1 MPPSSCEHSLQFHFR
16 HLLQFQTIFHQKI
29 ISRTVLPLAVVEPNH
44 IVTHIA
50 LQIKR
55 MHTRAMPPPPHRR
68 ATAPPPS
75 APPPPPTSPPCRFPA
90 VAVAAAQT
98 LGRIGHAASLACFS
112 SLRLPSVSQG
122 WKTGGGGV
130 LGWRWTRMQTAPTR
144 LGNEEAAQL
153 DELCGWKATARMG
166 EEERVGSNS
175 KN

>member
-55 MHTRAMPPPPHRR
+55 MHTRAMPPPPS
-68 ATAPPPS
+68 ATLPPS
-75 APPPPPTSPPCRFPA
+75 VRASHLPSRSC
-90 VAVAAAQT
+90 VASATQT
-98 LGRIGHAASLACFS
+98 LGRIGHAASLACS
-112 SLRLPSVSQG
+112 SSFRLPSVSQG

-153 DELCGWKATARMG
+153 EELCGWKATARMG
-166 EEERVGSNS
+166 KEERVGSNS